1 MTSIDDDTRLRALLA
16 PLATVEPVTRTSRR
30 RNRRILGAA
39 LIAAAL
45 TVAGGAALGDGFNPF
60 AGIGA
65 ANHARRSQD
74 VLPAAVVAE
83 IERSN
88 ARGATIV
95 GYRMH
100 MLPNTA
106 RLLDTLSSGTRI
118 YAIST
123 TTDDLCVLIYA
134 DRADFASGC
143 GAPLTQTE
151 PTTLE
156 QIDKVKNGP
165 HATPPLTFGVAR
177 NGITSV
183 SFRAHGHQTTVAVK
197 NNVWA
202 YEGQNGA
209 LRSLTV
215 HYADGSTRTI
225 GHG

>member
-1 MTSIDDDTRLRALLA
+1 MTSFNDTQLRALLA
-16 PLATVEPVTRTSRR
+16 PLSRVEPVALPQEKRR
-30 RNRRILGAA
+30 RRPA
-39 LIAAAL
+39 LVGGLVALVVLASGVAIA
-45 TVAGGAALGDGFNPF
+45 DGINPF

-65 ANHARRSQD
+65 ANHAQRSQD

-83 IERSN
+83 IKQSN

-106 RLLDTLSSGTRI
+106 RLLDTLSSCTRI
-118 YAIST
+118 YVIST

-134 DRADFASGC
+134 DRGDFGDGC

-151 PTTLE
+151 PTTIG

-177 NGITSV
+177 NGITAV

-209 LRSLTV
+209 LRSLTI
-215 HYADGSTRTI
+215 HYTNGTTRTLV
-225 GHG
+225 H